1 MAKILNINPDVL
13 RFYVNNAE
21 IPFEVLQD
29 KCPYI
34 KLFLSGEKLPAFK
47 QMSDIAKRINVPTGI
62 LLLPSVV
69 EIGNKKLEFRTVGSV
84 KVEKMSEN
92 LRDTIADM
100 EKKQDFLRDMIEDEL
115 SFIGSISVQ
124 NDTDAVAKGLRQL
137 LNIPTLW
144 QPDVAPN
151 SDAFKFFRSKINALG
166 IYVFLDGFARQ
177 NTRRTLNIKEFRGFT
192 LIDKKAPIIFI
203 NSTDSN
209 AGRLFTLVHEFVHLL
224 LGSSGIVNK
233 IYLDNYSFSPTEAFA
248 NKVTAEILVPRV
260 ELLAHNISDIA
271 RLARAF
277 KVSEYVIAR
286 RLLDCNVLSNSEYQ
300 V

>member
-1 MAKILNINPDVL
+1 
-13 RFYVNNAE
+13 
-21 IPFEVLQD
+21 
-29 KCPYI
+29 
-34 KLFLSGEKLPAFK
+34 
-47 QMSDIAKRINVPTGI
+47 MSDIAKRINVPTGI